1 MKFKRMLCLLTL
13 LCLVV
18 SALPGPMA
26 AAKAETNYTITVDVT
41 NQIVTVYDTGNITDS
56 GIVRQMICSTGKNAT
71 PTPLGTYS
79 LPKPHSIE
87 RKEWYYFSE
96 FNCYAK
102 WATRVVRGIL
112 FHSVLYTAKKKGPT
126 SSSTK
131 ALGSKASHGCIRLKV
146 EDAHWVAMNCP
157 EGTTCKIFKGAK
169 NDALRKKVK
178 SKTFSRDEMTYEQF
192 AGGAAS
198 PAAKLNLSKGKKG
211 AQVTELQNRLRGL
224 GYMSAAA
231 DGKFGNSTRDAVNSF
246 RAAIGLKKT
255 GKVDQALWDR
265 IFAADAPV
273 STLATLVEGWQGP
286 AVQVLQRALAD
297 LKLFSGAVDGNFGA
311 DTREAVQ
318 NYQNSFNLAVTGT
331 ADTALQNDAIAR
343 AASVKAQF
351 GDAPYQMVTGTADV
365 TLATMK
371 VKSYTRMR
379 ATPSKKGKKLIKLYK
394 STRVKVLSDDGGAWV
409 PIQAGG
415 VSGYVER
422 KYLNMYAGTEN
433 TVSYQP
439 VVETAPEQTPA
450 AEVFIP
456 ASEPTPAS
464 EVFIPASEPAVAV
477 AAPEMAAE
485 PLPEVAL
492 AAPGAETEPEVAV
505 ATPEIALAELMA
517 DEGAEEAPAEAEAV
531 PAEAEAVPA
540 EAEVAPVEA
549 QVQEPSPEGE
559 ATGAP
564 EEGQDE
570 EPSAEET
577 QKPSL
582 PQEGAER
589 SEAEG
594 VASPDETPS
603 TDATQEETTSSVSP
617 DGEPAS
623 PEGEAIGKTEEAPAE
638 VQALEPSP
646 EGEAVGEAE
655 AAPAQPL
662 PRYAVTLAEG
672 TALYARPAEDAPV
685 AAQLPANA
693 ALAVE
698 GIDGEWIAVRYE
710 QGVAYLRAGDA
721 MLTDAAPEPAPE
733 VNVAPDA
740 AAPAPEPDGEPALE
754 MGTEPD
760 VAPEPAPEE
769 NVAPDAAPALEPDG
783 EPAIEMGT
791 EPVVESEPAPEG
803 VDGTG
808 LIFEEEQE

>member
-1 MKFKRMLCLLTL
+1 MLCLLTL

-531 PAEAEAVPA
+531 PT

-559 ATGAP
+559 ATEAP

-582 PQEGAER
+582 PGEGAER

-617 DGEPAS
+617 DDEPAS

-721 MLTDAAPEPAPE
+721 MLTD
-733 VNVAPDA
+733 
-740 AAPAPEPDGEPALE
+740 
-754 MGTEPD
+754 

-769 NVAPDAAPALEPDG
+769 DVAPDAAAPALEPDG
-783 EPAIEMGT
+783 EPALEMGT